1 MHKRELFCS
10 FDMLVLQQSAKS
22 WNFLSYV
29 VENDRNAGLGL
40 VLFSFQGKIIN
51 YETTSVRRHLALMN
65 QCSIRILRVHKKVII
80 KSIGNSRKGEREDDF
95 PLRVDRMIRQLQCDC
110 ISSRMATAF
119 IMVWIYIPISMC
131 IQTETQHE
139 SRYYIKL
146 SPETLNS
153 PESWK
158 IQNAHNLSSYLENST
173 C

>member
-1 MHKRELFCS
+1 
-10 FDMLVLQQSAKS
+10 
-22 WNFLSYV
+22 
-29 VENDRNAGLGL
+29 
-40 VLFSFQGKIIN
+40 
-51 YETTSVRRHLALMN
+51 
-65 QCSIRILRVHKKVII
+65 
-80 KSIGNSRKGEREDDF
+80 
-95 PLRVDRMIRQLQCDC
+95 MIRQLQCDC

-158 IQNAHNLSSYLENST
+158 IQNAHNLSSYFENST
-173 C
+173 CLTLPPHLLFPFFFPVIVKVSYYLEYMQLEVFKRTLMQSLQEDDDSSVSAFFLLSFFFSSCFSCFEIGPVSTLNPRFVKLELRSIQSIDRGITQLRA